1 MTHTAHRTLTRTAS
15 LTLCAA
21 GLALAG
27 QAAAIPARALAA
39 QTLLERVFTQQQVA
53 PLPLAT
59 SAIADARPVARLGV
73 ARLGISEIVVSGKSR
88 QALAQAP
95 GMVRNGLSQAGGT
108 TVIAAHR
115 DTHFVFIKDLREG
128 DEITLEQADGT
139 NARFRVIRFETVHW
153 DRFAVPKSDD
163 RQQLA
168 LATCY
173 PFEGPVGS
181 PLRRVA
187 WAERI
192 D

>member
-1 MTHTAHRTLTRTAS
+1 MTLATHLARTAS
-15 LTLCAA
+15 IALCAA

-27 QAAAIPARALAA
+27 QAAAIPARAIAA
-39 QTLLERVFTQQQVA
+39 QALLERVFTQQQVA
-53 PLPLAT
+53 RLPLAT
-59 SAIADARPVARLGV
+59 SAIADARPVARLAV
-73 ARLGISEIVVSGKSR
+73 ARLGVNEIVVSGRSKR
-88 QALAQAP
+88 ALAQAP

-115 DTHFVFIKDLREG
+115 DTHFAFIKDLREG
-128 DEITLEQADGT
+128 DEIALELQGGT
-139 NARFRVIRFETVHW
+139 TARFRVTRFETVRW
-153 DRFAVPKSDD
+153 DRFAVPKSED

-173 PFEGPVGS
+173 PFAGPVGS